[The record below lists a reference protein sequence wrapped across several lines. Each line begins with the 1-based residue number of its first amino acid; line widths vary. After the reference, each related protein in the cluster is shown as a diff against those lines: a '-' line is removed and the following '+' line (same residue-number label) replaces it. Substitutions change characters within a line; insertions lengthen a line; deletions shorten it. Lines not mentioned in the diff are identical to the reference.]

1 MGRNEEGNGEVFG
14 VAWGRQANDSNAK
27 TEIKLVSEPHCHNV
41 PVRVVIHDDDDE
53 KHARSGSTLMPEI
66 PRPEKILIAM
76 LLLSG
81 DTSRPLEYEDIVV
94 QAWKLFP
101 EDFGLRKYVRE
112 YPDASDIHKPLYGP
126 LKERG
131 FVLSGNKQAKGN
143 KMFKLTE
150 RGVAYAQQLEKVRQ
164 GLQSFEQLGSPAA
177 TPDRLSRDKEAELK
191 RIAETDAFQLFAAGQ
206 REKILDTDFYSYLS
220 ATVRTERR
228 EFIGRLETVGEAVV
242 AGERLGTNE
251 KHKIAAEL
259 HRFVCEKFA
268 QIIERKKGMA

>member
-1 MGRNEEGNGEVFG
+1 M
-14 VAWGRQANDSNAK
+14 
-27 TEIKLVSEPHCHNV
+27 T
-41 PVRVVIHDDDDE
+41 
-53 KHARSGSTLMPEI
+53 EI
-66 PRPEKILIAM
+66 PRPEKILLAM
-76 LLLSG
+76 LQLSG
-81 DTSRPLEYEDIVV
+81 GTNRALEYEDIVV
-94 QAWKLFP
+94 KSWELFP

-112 YPDASDIHKPLYGP
+112 HPDASDIHKPLYGP

-150 RGVAYAQQLEKVRQ
+150 RGVAYAQELEKLRR
-164 GLQSFEQLGSPAA
+164 GNLGFEQLRVPAT

-191 RIAETDAFQLFAAGQ
+191 RIAETDAFGLFATGQ
-206 REKILDTDFYSYLS
+206 REKILDTDFYSYLA

-228 EFIGRLETVGEAVV
+228 EFLGRLQTVGEAVA

-268 QIIERKKGMA
+268 KIIERKKGTS